1 MNCQASWMSVSSV
14 DCAFAM
20 SSFASIASVVPRA
33 SITFAVSVIGL
44 SASAP
49 MSADGSFATS
59 TSFLITSSI
68 PSSWWSRPV
77 HFSRTVPYRSST
89 SFRTWSM
96 YSGSSFGSWPKTTV
110 ARNVCGDRSIR
121 IFESPKSRRFIPTR
135 ERHDLA
141 DADLRDRHHAL
152 RLQVPGQLDLD
163 VPSGQLP
170 AVLDLERV
178 LVPLADLQP
187 RALDAQG
194 QIRVAV
200 LDEILDLH
208 PDGDLGLFD
217 QDVRHRH
224 VAPAERGLG
233 LVQGILGVPEFR
245 AELLRVRDHRGDG
258 VDAGLVLLDEMFRA
272 GLLDRGPGVGQAP
285 MEAVDVPTLDGLA
298 GRVDLVGNALRVAVH
313 VRVFAG
319 VHEGLRPGEE
329 FRRHA
334 DVRPEFRMRL
344 QFRPELREIVPDPP
358 RVLLAPG
365 VLEDVFDD
373 LLVLDRL
380 DETPVL
386 DRLARVLEDRIGSA
400 GVHPRGPI
408 LLHDP
413 LDGRDQ
419 IVRGGLESR
428 REGPGHLLG
437 VLERRSDLVETTRI
451 EGGIGP
457 RKGLLRAEDR
467 DVGPGQ
473 VPDRLPARAD
483 PRARGVLRPPTGF
496 GRLFRENLEGVDDL
510 LLRGSG
516 MLDRIRV
523 LPSLEVRLR
532 GVQQGNRFVGLDA
545 LIPAFLDL
553 AFRPTDQILRGGDEF
568 VHQLL
573 RGGIERREDRV
584 DVVEVPLLH
593 GPFRGSEP
601 FLRPRDL
608 DVCLPQVF
616 DQLLDRDELRRG
628 GPRHLERPPL
638 LFLLPRPATFRD
650 EPVDLPDRLEHGPGA
665 TRLA

>member
-152 RLQVPGQLDLD
+152 SLQVPGQLDLD

-224 VAPAERGLG
+224 VAPAERGLR
-233 LVQGILGVPEFR
+233 LVQGILRVPEFR
-245 AELLRVRDHRGDG
+245 AELLRVRNHRGDG
-258 VDAGLVLLDEMFRA
+258 VDAGLVLLDETFRA
-272 GLLDRGPGVGQAP
+272 GFLDRGPGVGQAP
-285 MEAVDVPTLDGLA
+285 MEAVDVPTLDGLPGRVQMGTRGHRGNVELLRLRHDLLEGPNLVHGTVHDLLPLRLQETFLEIPLESVHFLDVVRGSRFLRVRA
-298 GRVDLVGNALRVAVH
+298 VLVQFLRRKAQREPVLDQRGEGVHDGGEVLAACRVDLVGDALRVSVD
-313 VRVFAG
+313 
-319 VHEGLRPGEE
+319 
-329 FRRHA
+329 FRI
-334 DVRPEFRMRL
+334 F
-344 QFRPELREIVPDPP
+344 
-358 RVLLAPG
+358 
-365 VLEDVFDD
+365 
-373 LLVLDRL
+373 
-380 DETPVL
+380 
-386 DRLARVLEDRIGSA
+386 ARV
-400 GVHPRGPI
+400 H
-408 LLHDP
+408 
-413 LDGRDQ
+413 
-419 IVRGGLESR
+419 
-428 REGPGHLLG
+428 
-437 VLERRSDLVETTRI
+437 
-451 EGGIGP
+451 
-457 RKGLLRAEDR
+457 
-467 DVGPGQ
+467 
-473 VPDRLPARAD
+473 
-483 PRARGVLRPPTGF
+483 
-496 GRLFRENLEGVDDL
+496 
-510 LLRGSG
+510 
-516 MLDRIRV
+516 
-523 LPSLEVRLR
+523 
-532 GVQQGNRFVGLDA
+532 
-545 LIPAFLDL
+545 
-553 AFRPTDQILRGGDEF
+553 
-568 VHQLL
+568 
-573 RGGIERREDRV
+573 
-584 DVVEVPLLH
+584 
-593 GPFRGSEP
+593 
-601 FLRPRDL
+601 
-608 DVCLPQVF
+608 
-616 DQLLDRDELRRG
+616 
-628 GPRHLERPPL
+628 
-638 LFLLPRPATFRD
+638 
-650 EPVDLPDRLEHGPGA
+650 
-665 TRLA
+665 